1 MQDFPCGKPVG
12 GLKDQISLS
21 DSGNKS
27 EDKNKRLVS
36 SISDEVYL

>member
-12 GLKDQISLS
+12 GLKDKISLS

-27 EDKNKRLVS
+27 EEKN
-36 SISDEVYL
+36 